1 MYNSKSEQELANFE
15 ILNSNFYKLI
25 NKEFA
30 IFIFPFVILF
40 LIVVS
45 KHLFLFFI
53 QAFYIKIIKEAINN
67 VILKLINILL
77 KIKIFV
83 HNVTVD
89 YFSVIYYLF

>member
-40 LIVVS
+40 
-45 KHLFLFFI
+45 
-53 QAFYIKIIKEAINN
+53 
-67 VILKLINILL
+67 
-77 KIKIFV
+77 
-83 HNVTVD
+83 
-89 YFSVIYYLF
+89 